1 VRRGR
6 PFGRASAVGW
16 KRNKF
21 ILYPVEFLCGVGIVA
36 MMAVTGLVKSVTL
49 LPDWQRY
56 KKIRNI

>member
-1 VRRGR
+1 M
-6 PFGRASAVGW
+6 GW

-21 ILYPVEFLCGVGIVA
+21 IVYPMEFLCGVGIVA

-49 LPDWQRY
+49 LPDWRRY